1 MGNSMA
7 AILIL
12 LHFTMLIF
20 SYSLAHYS
28 NMKTKLSFGYAPP
41 SEEEYYTAEDGESSE
56 EIVMPKGNKFPK
68 HNNIL
73 KIF

>member
-7 AILIL
+7 AIIIL
-12 LHFTMLIF
+12 LQFIMLLF

-56 EIVMPKGNKFPK
+56 EIIMPKGE
-68 HNNIL
+68 
-73 KIF
+73 